1 MISNKNHLFAST
13 QSFITS
19 KWILP
24 SGVLSL
30 VMLITLAIID
40 QHLSNQIAVYGII
53 SFELSGSLLESLKII
68 TSWNST
74 AQIYAGFSLGLDYF
88 FLFAYSFFLYATSVH
103 LATQYKDKMIFVYR
117 IGLSVGLLQLS
128 AGLLDAIE
136 NYMLLRLL
144 SGSYD
149 EIFSILAYYCA
160 SVKFIFVGIGMLY
173 ILSIL
178 LTTGMQN
185 KFIHRSIKK

>member
-1 MISNKNHLFAST
+1 MMSKKNHFFASS
-13 QSFITS
+13 QNFITS
-19 KWILP
+19 TWMIP

-30 VMLITLAIID
+30 VLLITLAIID
-40 QHLSNQIAVYGII
+40 QHLSNQIALNGII
-53 SFELSGSLLESLKII
+53 SFELSASLLESLRII

-88 FLFAYSFFLYATSVH
+88 FIFSYSVFLFTLSVH
-103 LATQYKDKMIFVYR
+103 LAIRFKDKMFLLYQVGIY
-117 IGLSVGLLQLS
+117 IGWLQLS

-144 SGSYD
+144 TGSYD

-160 SVKFIFVGIGMLY
+160 SVKFLFIGVGVFF
-173 ILSIL
+173 ILTVL
-178 LTTGMQN
+178 LTMGLQ
-185 KFIHRSIKK
+185 KIFLPSSVRK